1 MVKTLCGARQPTIVL
16 APNFSMSWRRNML
29 LVLAF
34 AIWVGAIGLVFSLLG
49 AWPILPFVGLEVA
62 CLAAGL
68 WVTHKKLARREV
80 IRLGDDLLV
89 FEQGT
94 WFPVSRTTLQRHS
107 VQGLVCRPGHPL
119 DAPQIQLFDASGN
132 NFRVGAFLNS
142 EDSDRLIGFLEREG
156 IHLRQGGAL
165 RPVLF

>member
-1 MVKTLCGARQPTIVL
+1 MVKTMGGARQPTIVL
-16 APNFSMSWRRNML
+16 APNFSMSWRRNLL
-29 LVLAF
+29 LVAAF
-34 AIWVGAIGLVFSLLG
+34 AIWVGGIGVVFSLLG
-49 AWPILPFVGLEVA
+49 AWPILPFVGLEVV

-80 IRLGDDLLV
+80 ISLGDDVVV

-94 WFPVSRTTLQRHS
+94 WFPVSRTTLQRQS
-107 VQGLVCRPGHPL
+107 VRGMVFRPGHPL
-119 DAPQIQLFDASGN
+119 DTPEIQLFDNSGN

-142 EDSDRLIGFLEREG
+142 EDSDRLIGFLKREG
-156 IHLRQGGAL
+156 IQLRQGGAL